1 MAKRFR
7 GKNPHCAFRKNR
19 DGCTKQRSGEGR
31 MSDEERNQFYIPALG
46 KFYAKFDC
54 WSAPILRIVMGG
66 ILIPHG
72 CQKLFGW
79 FGGMGLTAN
88 AQLFDR
94 FGYGPGMFWGT
105 LVGVTEVT
113 GGILLAIG
121 LYTRPAALTIAIF
134 MVNAVYFTS
143 NVGGFFWTKG
153 GSEYSLLIL
162 AVAVYFLIRGGGPYS
177 VDRAIGWEF

>member
-1 MAKRFR
+1 
-7 GKNPHCAFRKNR
+7 
-19 DGCTKQRSGEGR
+19 
-31 MSDEERNQFYIPALG
+31 MSDEQQSHFYVPELG
-46 KFYAKFDC
+46 KIYARLNC
-54 WSAPILRIVMGG
+54 WAPLILRITTGG

-88 AQLFDR
+88 ADLFDR
-94 FGYGPGMFWGT
+94 FGYSPGMFWGT
-105 LVGVTEVT
+105 LVGFTEIAAGT
-113 GGILLAIG
+113 LLAIG
-121 LYTRPAALTIAIF
+121 LFTRPAALAIGIF

-162 AVAVYFLIRGGGPYS
+162 AVAIYFLIRGGGPFS
-177 VDRAIGWEF
+177 ADRIVGRQF

>member
-1 MAKRFR
+1 
-7 GKNPHCAFRKNR
+7 
-19 DGCTKQRSGEGR
+19 
-31 MSDEERNQFYIPALG
+31 MSNEQQGHLYLPALS
-46 KFYAKFDC
+46 KIYARLNC
-54 WSAPILRIVMGG
+54 WAPPILRITMGG

-94 FGYGPGMFWGT
+94 LGYSPGMFWGT
-105 LVGVTEVT
+105 LVGLTEIT

-121 LYTRPAALTIAIF
+121 LFTRAAALAIAIF
-134 MVNAVYFTS
+134 MVNAVYFTTS
-143 NVGGFFWTKG
+143 VGGFFWTKG

-162 AVAVYFLIRGGGPYS
+162 AVAIY
-177 VDRAIGWEF
+177 

>member
-1 MAKRFR
+1 M
-7 GKNPHCAFRKNR
+7 G
-19 DGCTKQRSGEGR
+19 DQQQG
-31 MSDEERNQFYIPALG
+31 QFYIPALG
-46 KFYAKFDC
+46 KIYAKFDC
-54 WSAPILRIVMGG
+54 WAVPILRIVTGG

-105 LVGVTEVT
+105 LVGFTEVT
-113 GGILLAIG
+113 GGVLLAIG
-121 LYTRPAALTIAIF
+121 LFTRPAALAIAIF

-143 NVGGFFWTKG
+143 SVGGFFWTKG

-162 AVAVYFLIRGGGPYS
+162 AVAVYFLIRGGGPCS
-177 VDRAIGWEF
+177 VDRAIGREF